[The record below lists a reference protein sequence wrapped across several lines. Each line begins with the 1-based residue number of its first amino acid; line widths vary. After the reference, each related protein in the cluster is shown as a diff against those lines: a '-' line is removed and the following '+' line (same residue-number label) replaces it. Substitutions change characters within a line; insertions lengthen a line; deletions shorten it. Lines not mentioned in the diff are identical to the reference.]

1 MRKLHP
7 WIKDIT
13 AAASRRKKSALRSLS
28 NRLDVLYVAFVR
40 TWNMFVDAVVEET
53 NFIFRRVESE
63 IENIREL
70 LFLV

>member
-13 AAASRRKKSALRSLS
+13 AAASRRKKSFVAYRTVW
-28 NRLDVLYVAFVR
+28 NVLYVAFVR